1 MIYNIIY
8 DAVKKK
14 TTTNPP
20 NIFIGNVEMAAG
32 MGIVL
37 GEIGTQ
43 MNFEGIDKPG
53 KIKEKFNE
61 IMKESDVSKL
71 SDMSNTIIELIN
83 RYQVKDMVNET
94 MEDLEILVNR
104 KEEKL

>member
-37 GEIGTQ
+37 GELGMQ

-53 KIKEKFNE
+53 KIKEKFTE
-61 IMKESDVSKL
+61 MLGEADTSKL
-71 SDMSNTIIELIN
+71 SDMSNIIIELIN

>member
-37 GEIGTQ
+37 GELGVQ
-43 MNFEGIDKPG
+43 MNFEGIDEPD

-61 IMKESDVSKL
+61 ILEESDVSKL
-71 SDMSNTIIELIN
+71 SDMSNTIIKLID

-94 MEDLEILVNR
+94 MKDIEILVNSR
-104 KEEKL
+104 EDSL

>member
-37 GEIGTQ
+37 GELGMQ
-43 MNFEGIDKPG
+43 MNFEKIDEPG
-53 KIKEKFNE
+53 KIKDKFNE
-61 IMKESDVSKL
+61 IMKESDGSKL

>member
-37 GEIGTQ
+37 GELGMQ
-43 MNFEGIDKPG
+43 MNFEKIDEPG
-53 KIKEKFNE
+53 KIKDKFNE

-104 KEEKL
+104 NEEKL

>member
-37 GEIGTQ
+37 GELGMQ
-43 MNFEGIDKPG
+43 MNFEKIDEPG
-53 KIKEKFNE
+53 KIKDKFNE

>member
-37 GEIGTQ
+37 GELGMQ
-43 MNFEGIDKPG
+43 MNFEKIDEPG
-53 KIKEKFNE
+53 KIKDKFNE

-104 KEEKL
+104 KEESL

>member
-32 MGIVL
+32 MGI
-37 GEIGTQ
+37 EIGRASCR
-43 MNFEGIDKPG
+43 ER
-53 KIKEKFNE
+53 
-61 IMKESDVSKL
+61 V
-71 SDMSNTIIELIN
+71 
-83 RYQVKDMVNET
+83 
-94 MEDLEILVNR
+94 
-104 KEEKL
+104 